1 MSGSDKAATPE
12 KPARTPGQEIRPEHI
27 KRWGP
32 AWSRRVGWFLA
43 KVVWRTTVIGA
54 ENVPR
59 TGRVL
64 LAANHTG
71 IIDGPLLHGCIPRR
85 SHFIIKEEAFY
96 GVIGFLMRNAGQ
108 IPVDRGT
115 GRAALT
121 TALALLNEDR
131 LVAVFPEGTR
141 GRGDVSSA
149 KAGIAWLA
157 VRSGSPVVPV
167 AILGTRKRGQRR
179 GHVPGFRAR
188 LFVVFGEPFQ
198 AAPDDAATGRAAV
211 AAAAERVQ
219 AEMSRHVEAAI
230 ARTGVD
236 LPDD

>member
-1 MSGSDKAATPE
+1 MTDPAA
-12 KPARTPGQEIRPEHI
+12 KPARTPGQEIKPEHI

-32 AWSRRVGWFLA
+32 VWSRRVGWFLA
-43 KVVWRTTVIGA
+43 KVVWGTKVIGA
-54 ENVPR
+54 DNIPPN
-59 TGRVL
+59 GRVL

-71 IIDGPLLHGCIPRR
+71 IIDGPLLHGCIPRG
-85 SHFIIKEEAFY
+85 SHFIIKEEAFS
-96 GVIGFLMRNAGQ
+96 GFIGFLMRNAGQ

-131 LVAVFPEGTR
+131 LVGVFPEGTR

-167 AILGTRKRGQRR
+167 AILGTRRRGQKRG
-179 GHVPGFRAR
+179 HIPGFRAR
-188 LFVVFGEPFQ
+188 LYVVFGEPFQ
-198 AAPDDAATGRAAV
+198 AAPDDAPTGRAAV
-211 AAAAERVQ
+211 TAATERVQ
-219 AEMSRHVEAAI
+219 QEMSRHVEAAI
-230 ARTGVD
+230 ALTGID
-236 LPDD
+236 LPDTAD

>member
-1 MSGSDKAATPE
+1 MTE
-12 KPARTPGQEIRPEHI
+12 KRPRPSPGQAIKPEHI

-32 AWSRRVGWFLA
+32 TWSRRVGQVLA
-43 KVVWRTTVIGA
+43 HGIWNTEIIGA

-71 IIDGPLLHGCIPRR
+71 IIDGPLLHGCIPRA
-85 SHFIIKEEAFY
+85 SHFIIKEEAFE
-96 GVIGFLMRNAGQ
+96 GWTGPLMRGAGQ
-108 IPVDRGT
+108 IPVDRGS
-115 GRAALT
+115 GRAALQ

-131 LVAVFPEGTR
+131 LVGVFPEGTR

-157 VRSGSPVVPV
+157 VRAKAPVLPV
-167 AILGTRKRGQRR
+167 AILGTRKKGQKRS
-179 GHVPGFRAR
+179 HIPGFRAR
-188 LFVVFGEPFQ
+188 LHVVFGEPFE
-198 AAPDDAATGRAAV
+198 AAPAEAMTGRAAIQ
-211 AAAAERVQ
+211 AAAERVQ

-230 ARTGVD
+230 GRTGVD
-236 LPDD
+236 LPSSAD

>member
-1 MSGSDKAATPE
+1 MSDRRS
-12 KPARTPGQEIRPEHI
+12 PGREIKPEHI

-32 AWSRRVGWFLA
+32 RWSRRVGWFLA
-43 KVVWRTTVIGA
+43 HVVWSTRVHGA
-54 ENVPR
+54 ENIPR
-59 TGRVL
+59 DGRVL

-71 IIDGPLLHGCIPRR
+71 LIDGPLLHGCIPRS
-85 SHFIIKEEAFY
+85 SHFIIKEEAFF

-108 IPVDRGT
+108 IPVDRSS

-157 VRSGSPVVPV
+157 VRSKAPVIPV

-179 GHVPGFRAR
+179 GHIPGFRAR
-188 LFVVFGEPFQ
+188 LHVVFGEPFQ
-198 AAPDDAATGRAAV
+198 PVPEDASTGRAAL

-219 AEMSRHVEAAI
+219 AEMSLHVDAAI
-230 ARTGVD
+230 AATGID
-236 LPDD
+236 LPEGAE